1 MGINMSSSLLDLMTL
16 KRADWSILKEIAKK
30 IGEQNPKS
38 CFECTKCTSGCPAA
52 EFLEMYPHNIVCAVR
67 EGLAEEIINSDVI
80 WRCALCLKCKERC
93 PQEVAP
99 SDLIIALR
107 NIATDRGV
115 GVPEDLNSVLNSIM
129 EIGYIHP
136 PMKAFSRSLR
146 KTYTREELGLKVLKG
161 PKDMDAFREALMAA
175 FEE

>member
-1 MGINMSSSLLDLMTL
+1 MSGSLLDLMTS
-16 KRADWSILKEIAKK
+16 KRANWASIKEIAKK
-30 IGEQNPKS
+30 IGEQNPNT
-38 CFECTKCTSGCPAA
+38 CFECSKCTSGCPSA
-52 EFLEMYPHNIVCAVR
+52 EFLELYPHNIVCIVR
-67 EGLAEEIINSDVI
+67 EGLAEELIDSDVI

-107 NIATDRGV
+107 NLAAERGV
-115 GVPEDLNSVLNSIM
+115 GVPEDLNSALNSIM

-136 PMKAFSRSLR
+136 PMEAFSRTLK
-146 KTYTREELGLKVLKG
+146 KTFTREELGLKPKKG
-161 PKDMDAFREALMAA
+161 PKDINSFREALLAA